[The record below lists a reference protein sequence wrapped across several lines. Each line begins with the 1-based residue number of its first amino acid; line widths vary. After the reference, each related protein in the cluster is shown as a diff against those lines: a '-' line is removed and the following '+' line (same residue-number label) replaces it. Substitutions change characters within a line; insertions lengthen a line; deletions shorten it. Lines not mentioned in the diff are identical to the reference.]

1 MKHVIQS
8 LLLICFL
15 SISVTKV
22 NSQAKYFVIFSD
34 KDGVSFDP
42 HSYFDQKA
50 IDRRLKHN
58 YPLDHYTDLPVRQDY
73 IDIVAAHSDSTGRSL
88 RWINAIVCINP
99 DLSALSKLPFVKELI
114 PAGNYTANLCVLDD
128 EELSYGKRALAKAQL
143 KRMGAE
149 YFENAGYDGK
159 GIRIAIFDAG
169 FPGVDYL
176 EEFEHIRKRNGI
188 IAHYDFVKNKPYAFK
203 GHKHGCMV
211 LSNIAGRT
219 DDLKLGMATGADFLL
234 ARTEN
239 TISEGLSD
247 EENWLA
253 GLEWADKNGADII
266 NSSLGYTKRM
276 YFRANMDGKTALITR
291 TGNMA
296 AAKGI
301 LVVNAAGNEGAD
313 YDWRTIGAPADADSV
328 LAVGAIN
335 PWTNIHASWSSY
347 GPSSDKRLK
356 PNVSAYGYTMVASSR
371 GIQELTGTSFA
382 SPLTAGFAACAWQS
396 DSTLSV
402 MELFEKIQASSDL
415 YPYYD
420 YAHGYGVPQASY
432 FLKKEEATSDSTLY
446 FVRENNVI
454 KVLIDSAYFSEA
466 SMVNEN
472 YFKDSDQ
479 ELINSYDLYDKEIVM
494 QSEAFYHHNDTY
506 YNHRSSGIKSY
517 KTKYVYI
524 AIENKEGYLD
534 TYFVLGVEE
543 HEVFKLDTTDM
554 KGKTLRAHYKGY
566 TKEVKL

>member
-1 MKHVIQS
+1 MKHTTTS
-8 LLLICFL
+8 LLLLCFL
-15 SISVTKV
+15 CFSVTKV
-22 NSQAKYFVIFSD
+22 NSQSKYFVIFSD

-50 IDRRLKHN
+50 IDRRIKHN
-58 YPLDHYTDLPVRQDY
+58 YPLNHYTDLPVREDY
-73 IDIVAAHSDSTGRSL
+73 IKEVSAHSDSTGRSL
-88 RWINAIVCINP
+88 RWINAVVCINP
-99 DLSALSKLPFVKELI
+99 DLSTISKLPFVKEII
-114 PAGNYTANLCVLDD
+114 PAGTYAANICMLDD

-143 KRMGAE
+143 KRMGSNH
-149 YFENAGYDGK
+149 FENAGFDGK
-159 GIRIAIFDAG
+159 GIRVAIFDAG

-176 EEFEHIRKRNGI
+176 DEFAHIRNRNGI
-188 IAHYDFVKNKPYAFK
+188 IAHYDFVRNKPNAFR

-211 LSNIAGRT
+211 LSNVAGKT
-219 DDLKLGMATGADFLL
+219 GDLKLGMATGAEFLL

-276 YFRANMDGKTALITR
+276 YFRANMDGKTALISR
-291 TGNMA
+291 TSNMA

-356 PNVSAYGYTMVASSR
+356 PNVSAYGYTMVASTR

-382 SPLTAGFAACAWQS
+382 SPLTAGFAACAWQADTS
-396 DSTLSV
+396 LTV
-402 MELFEKIQASSDL
+402 MELFEKIQSSSDL

-432 FLKKEEATSDSTLY
+432 FLDHENRSTDSTVY
-446 FVRENNVI
+446 FVRDKNVI
-454 KVLIDSAYFSEA
+454 KVHIDSSYFSEA
-466 SMVNEN
+466 S
-472 YFKDSDQ
+472 
-479 ELINSYDLYDKEIVM
+479 LINESYHKDNDQYVDYTYDLYDKEIVM
-494 QSEAFYHHNDTY
+494 QSEAFYHHNDAFY
-506 YNHRSSGIKSY
+506 SHHSSGIKSY
-517 KTKYVYI
+517 KSNYVYI
-524 AIENKEGYLD
+524 AIENEEGFLD
-534 TYFVLGVEE
+534 TYFVLGVEDY
-543 HEVFKLDTTDM
+543 EVFKLDTSDM
-554 KGKTLRAHYKGY
+554 TGKTLRVHYKGN
-566 TKEVKL
+566 TREVTL